1 MKRILEIFAW
11 TTLAASAAASAQ
23 EPVVRIGVV
32 IDGPWERNV
41 EIERIIQRELTELM
55 QGEFEFRFPDE
66 ARIVGDWSVDTVE
79 TSLAR
84 LLGDP
89 EVHVVLAM
97 GVIAS
102 DRATRLR
109 DIPKP
114 LIAPFII
121 DAAIQGTPREGRGSG
136 VRNLSY
142 LSSSITLRRDLE
154 AFRQLRP
161 FERLV
166 LLHGPALNEIPG
178 VRSRLEEVVSEF
190 DIELTLVEIRGR
202 ADEALSRIPEDA
214 EAVYVNALL
223 QLLDGELEKLA
234 EGLVA
239 RRLPSFSR
247 LGRSEVER
255 GLLMSLTEDV
265 FDRRARRVALNVQR
279 ALLGED
285 PATFGVDFVMREELV
300 INMATARRINVFP
313 SFALETVAELIQ
325 EEPKDRGRRLN
336 LLQVAAEAVLLNR
349 DLAAFDRRVAA
360 GAQNIPIA
368 KSSLLPQLS
377 LGVAGQAIDADR
389 ASATGI
395 AQYLLAPSLTLTQL
409 IYSDPAWA
417 NKTIQEDLQ
426 EALERD
432 RDGLRL
438 DIVQAATTTYLDVMR
453 TLTSE
458 RIQKDNLA
466 LARSNLELSKVRESI
481 GASGRAEVYRWEA
494 QLAADQAGVIRAATN
509 RNLAEIA
516 LNRLLH
522 RPLEEPF
529 APEEVGVDDPTFMYV
544 RAQFY
549 PYISSRQYFR
559 DTRNALTA
567 IALEESPELM
577 ALDAAIR
584 AERRGATAA
593 DRAFYIPDVFFQANI
608 EQQFR
613 AGAGGLGAFQALS
626 ELFPDVDLTAP
637 NNTNWSLGVDFSL
650 PLFTSGQRPAIRRQS
665 IEGLSQLRFQ
675 REAIRER
682 IEQRVRS
689 ALHETGASYAG
700 IELARDSAEA
710 SERNLDLVTDAY
722 SQGAVSIIDLL
733 DAQNAAVRTREAA
746 ANAVYDFLIDLLE
759 VERALGKFYFL
770 ASPVEIEVLFERVD
784 RFFLDRGKMPPSRL
798 R

>member
-89 EVHVVLAM
+89 EVDVVLAM

-102 DRATRLR
+102 DRAARLR

-114 LIAPFII
+114 LIAPFIV

-154 AFRQLRP
+154 VFRQLRP

-190 DIELTLVEIRGR
+190 DIELNLVEIRGR

-336 LLQVAAEAVLLNR
+336 LLQVAEEAVLLNR

-466 LARSNLELSKVRESI
+466 LTRSNLELSKVRESI

-522 RPLEEPF
+522 RPFEEPF
-529 APEEVGVDDPTFMYV
+529 APEEVGVDDPIFMYV

-577 ALDAAIR
+577 ALRRGDPRRAARRHRGRSSFLHPRCLFPSQYRAAVPSRGGRPGRLSSALRALPRCRPHGAQQHELVSRSRLLLTAFHERAAAGHPPSEHRRPVAAAISTR
-584 AERRGATAA
+584 STQRA
-593 DRAFYIPDVFFQANI
+593 DRA
-608 EQQFR
+608 
-613 AGAGGLGAFQALS
+613 AGPLGAS
-626 ELFPDVDLTAP
+626 RH
-637 NNTNWSLGVDFSL
+637 G
-650 PLFTSGQRPAIRRQS
+650 
-665 IEGLSQLRFQ
+665 
-675 REAIRER
+675 
-682 IEQRVRS
+682 RV
-689 ALHETGASYAG
+689 LCGY
-700 IELARDSAEA
+700 
-710 SERNLDLVTDAY
+710 
-722 SQGAVSIIDLL
+722 
-733 DAQNAAVRTREAA
+733 
-746 ANAVYDFLIDLLE
+746 
-759 VERALGKFYFL
+759 
-770 ASPVEIEVLFERVD
+770 
-784 RFFLDRGKMPPSRL
+784 
-798 R
+798 

>member
-1 MKRILEIFAW
+1 MKRILEIVAW

-89 EVHVVLAM
+89 EVDVVLAM

-102 DRATRLR
+102 DRAARLR

-114 LIAPFII
+114 LIAPFIV

-154 AFRQLRP
+154 VFRQLRP

-166 LLHGPALNEIPG
+166 LLHGPARNEIPG

-190 DIELTLVEIRGR
+190 DIELNLVEIRGR

-336 LLQVAAEAVLLNR
+336 LLQVAEEAVLLNR

-466 LARSNLELSKVRESI
+466 LTRSNLELSKVRESI

-522 RPLEEPF
+522 RPFEEPF
-529 APEEVGVDDPTFMYV
+529 APEEVGVDDPIFMYV

-675 REAIRER
+675 REALRER

-689 ALHETGASYAG
+689 ALHDTGASYAG

>member
-1 MKRILEIFAW
+1 MTAFG
-11 TTLAASAAASAQ
+11 S
-23 EPVVRIGVV
+23 
-32 IDGPWERNV
+32 
-41 EIERIIQRELTELM
+41 
-55 QGEFEFRFPDE
+55 
-66 ARIVGDWSVDTVE
+66 
-79 TSLAR
+79 TSC
-84 LLGDP
+84 
-89 EVHVVLAM
+89 
-97 GVIAS
+97 
-102 DRATRLR
+102 
-109 DIPKP
+109 K
-114 LIAPFII
+114 
-121 DAAIQGTPREGRGSG
+121 
-136 VRNLSY
+136 
-142 LSSSITLRRDLE
+142 LRR
-154 AFRQLRP
+154 RP
-161 FERLV
+161 
-166 LLHGPALNEIPG
+166 I
-178 VRSRLEEVVSEF
+178 
-190 DIELTLVEIRGR
+190 
-202 ADEALSRIPEDA
+202 
-214 EAVYVNALL
+214 
-223 QLLDGELEKLA
+223 
-234 EGLVA
+234 
-239 RRLPSFSR
+239 
-247 LGRSEVER
+247 
-255 GLLMSLTEDV
+255 
-265 FDRRARRVALNVQR
+265 
-279 ALLGED
+279 
-285 PATFGVDFVMREELV
+285 
-300 INMATARRINVFP
+300 
-313 SFALETVAELIQ
+313 
-325 EEPKDRGRRLN
+325 
-336 LLQVAAEAVLLNR
+336 
-349 DLAAFDRRVAA
+349 
-360 GAQNIPIA
+360 
-368 KSSLLPQLS
+368 
-377 LGVAGQAIDADR
+377 
-389 ASATGI
+389 
-395 AQYLLAPSLTLTQL
+395 
-409 IYSDPAWA
+409 
-417 NKTIQEDLQ
+417 
-426 EALERD
+426 
-432 RDGLRL
+432 
-438 DIVQAATTTYLDVMR
+438 LDVMR

-466 LARSNLELSKVRESI
+466 LTRSNLELSKVRESI

-494 QLAADQAGVIRAATN
+494 QRAADQAGVIRAATN

-522 RPLEEPF
+522 RPFEEPF
-529 APEEVGVDDPTFMYV
+529 APEEVGVDDPIFMYV

-675 REAIRER
+675 REALRER

-689 ALHETGASYAG
+689 ALHDTGASYAG

>member
-1 MKRILEIFAW
+1 M
-11 TTLAASAAASAQ
+11 
-23 EPVVRIGVV
+23 VVLGRLGRLYWLKA
-32 IDGPWERNV
+32 D
-41 EIERIIQRELTELM
+41 
-55 QGEFEFRFPDE
+55 EFRFPDE

-89 EVHVVLAM
+89 EVDVVLAM

-102 DRATRLR
+102 DRAARLR

-114 LIAPFII
+114 LIAPFIV

-154 AFRQLRP
+154 VFRQLRP

-190 DIELTLVEIRGR
+190 DIELNLVEIRGR

-336 LLQVAAEAVLLNR
+336 LLQVAEEAVLLNR

-466 LARSNLELSKVRESI
+466 LTRSNLELSKVRESI

-522 RPLEEPF
+522 RPFEEPF
-529 APEEVGVDDPTFMYV
+529 APEEVGVDDPIFMYV

-675 REAIRER
+675 REALRER

-689 ALHETGASYAG
+689 ALHDTGASYAG

>member
-89 EVHVVLAM
+89 EVDVVLAM

-102 DRATRLR
+102 DRAARLR

-114 LIAPFII
+114 LIAPFIV

-154 AFRQLRP
+154 VFRQLRP

-190 DIELTLVEIRGR
+190 DIELNLVEIRGR

-336 LLQVAAEAVLLNR
+336 LLQVAEEAVLLNR

-466 LARSNLELSKVRESI
+466 LTRSNLELSKVRESI

-522 RPLEEPF
+522 RPFEEPF
-529 APEEVGVDDPTFMYV
+529 APEEVGVDDPIFMYV

-675 REAIRER
+675 REALRER

-689 ALHETGASYAG
+689 ALHDTGASYAG

-710 SERNLDLVTDAY
+710 SERN
-722 SQGAVSIIDLL
+722 SIWSLTLIPK
-733 DAQNAAVRTREAA
+733 VRCRSLTCWMRKTPRSA
-746 ANAVYDFLIDLLE
+746 LE
-759 VERALGKFYFL
+759 R
-770 ASPVEIEVLFERVD
+770 PR
-784 RFFLDRGKMPPSRL
+784 RMPSTIS
-798 R
+798 

>member
-79 TSLAR
+79 TSLVR

-89 EVHVVLAM
+89 EVDVVLAM

-102 DRATRLR
+102 DRAARLR

-114 LIAPFII
+114 LIAPFIV

-154 AFRQLRP
+154 VFRQLRP

-190 DIELTLVEIRGR
+190 DIELNLVEIRGR

-336 LLQVAAEAVLLNR
+336 LLQVAEEAVLLNR

-409 IYSDPAWA
+409 IYSDP
-417 NKTIQEDLQ
+417 
-426 EALERD
+426 
-432 RDGLRL
+432 GLGEQNDPR
-438 DIVQAATTTYLDVMR
+438 R
-453 TLTSE
+453 PS
-458 RIQKDNLA
+458 RGSR
-466 LARSNLELSKVRESI
+466 ARS
-481 GASGRAEVYRWEA
+481 
-494 QLAADQAGVIRAATN
+494 
-509 RNLAEIA
+509 
-516 LNRLLH
+516 
-522 RPLEEPF
+522 
-529 APEEVGVDDPTFMYV
+529 
-544 RAQFY
+544 
-549 PYISSRQYFR
+549 
-559 DTRNALTA
+559 
-567 IALEESPELM
+567 
-577 ALDAAIR
+577 
-584 AERRGATAA
+584 
-593 DRAFYIPDVFFQANI
+593 
-608 EQQFR
+608 
-613 AGAGGLGAFQALS
+613 
-626 ELFPDVDLTAP
+626 
-637 NNTNWSLGVDFSL
+637 
-650 PLFTSGQRPAIRRQS
+650 
-665 IEGLSQLRFQ
+665 
-675 REAIRER
+675 
-682 IEQRVRS
+682 
-689 ALHETGASYAG
+689 
-700 IELARDSAEA
+700 
-710 SERNLDLVTDAY
+710 
-722 SQGAVSIIDLL
+722 
-733 DAQNAAVRTREAA
+733 
-746 ANAVYDFLIDLLE
+746 
-759 VERALGKFYFL
+759 
-770 ASPVEIEVLFERVD
+770 
-784 RFFLDRGKMPPSRL
+784 
-798 R
+798 

>member
-1 MKRILEIFAW
+1 M
-11 TTLAASAAASAQ
+11 
-23 EPVVRIGVV
+23 
-32 IDGPWERNV
+32 
-41 EIERIIQRELTELM
+41 
-55 QGEFEFRFPDE
+55 
-66 ARIVGDWSVDTVE
+66 E

-89 EVHVVLAM
+89 EVDVVLAM

-102 DRATRLR
+102 DRAARLR

-114 LIAPFII
+114 LIAPFIV

-154 AFRQLRP
+154 VFRQLRP

-190 DIELTLVEIRGR
+190 DIELNLVEIRGR

-466 LARSNLELSKVRESI
+466 LTRSNLELSKVRESI

-522 RPLEEPF
+522 RPFEEPF
-529 APEEVGVDDPTFMYV
+529 APEEVGVDDPIFMYV

-675 REAIRER
+675 REALRER

-689 ALHETGASYAG
+689 ALHDTGATYAG

>member
-466 LARSNLELSKVRESI
+466 LTRSNLELSKVRESI